1 MNDSIFRVLMQFFAT
16 IVNYDNRENKN
27 IAREIVKKYLYEKEF
42 SEEHSDYY
50 IALFEEYLENQRR
63 VKSYPYSDNPLFTE
77 HTLHLC
83 RQINLEFEQN
93 QKVWLLLQLT
103 EFVGDGL
110 FKNEIYHNFISLLA
124 FHFNVDQIEFD
135 CAQQFVLAADE
146 SDMPMVDKIL
156 VVDSDSN
163 FLHPYFKHHYNEKLS
178 GRVYFIHLAS
188 VNTFLI
194 KNFGE
199 TNLLI
204 NGHSMRNA
212 RAYVFGFGSV
222 VRNPKIDPIYY
233 SRIAGKFIQADVLRR
248 IIFVATDVSYKFKG
262 SNDGVYPFN
271 IKAESGQL
279 VGILGGSGVG
289 KSTLLNVLNGSLKME
304 TGRITLNGF
313 DLEAEKEIVRG
324 VIGYV
329 PQDDLLI
336 EELTVY
342 QNLYFNAKLCFR
354 NYTEEELNDV
364 VNQTIVDFDL
374 DEARDFKVGSPLNKY
389 ISGGQRKRLNI
400 ALELMRQPSVLFVDE
415 PTSGLSSIDSEKVM
429 LLLKRQTLKGKVV
442 IANIHQPSSDLFKLL
457 DKILV
462 MDQGGRVIFQGNPMD
477 GIVYFRQAAHYFNAE
492 ESECMTCGNVNA
504 EVILRVVEARVVNEY
519 GKLTRNRKR
528 SAKEWYQLYLKNV
541 QPKLRSIV
549 HSEKTN
555 LPINNFH
562 IPNRL
567 NQFRIFISRSILSKL
582 SDRQYLLMIS
592 LEAPLLAIIIGFFT
606 KYTVGDSTNLNRYIF
621 STNDNIPAYLFMSVV
636 AALFLGMIVSAEE
649 IIKDRKILHREK
661 FLNLS
666 WGSYIS
672 SKVFVVFLISAI
684 QMFVFVLLGNHILEI
699 KGMNSIYWMI
709 LFSAAACANMIGLN
723 LSSAL
728 KSTVAIYVTVPLL
741 LVPQLLFSG
750 VIVDFKKL
758 HHSISNNRYVPFVG
772 DMMISRWAYEALAVS
787 QFKDN
792 TYTQFFYEVD
802 KERSQNNYYSSIYI
816 PILMSQLNEL
826 QHDYNLKSIND
837 KSLMRLKLV
846 DNEFERLRVE
856 FGSKVYGF
864 NHYESGI
871 KQVDT
876 KTIKDLK
883 LSLNNLQTFLWGNYN
898 RLSIKKDS
906 IYHSLL
912 SKYKTSERIVSLR
925 HNYENKALS
934 DLVLNKSG
942 VAQSKIVGTEIV
954 QLKDPSY
961 MDPTSSIGKAQFY
974 APVKIVGGNKIDTK
988 WFNVGV
994 IWLFTIL
1001 GFIALHNNWLLRVT
1015 QYIDI
1020 IKSRRTESRISK
1032 HRPQ

>member
-16 IVNYDNRENKN
+16 IVNYDNRSNKDV
-27 IAREIVKKYLYEKEF
+27 AKEIVKNYLYEKEF
-42 SEEHSDYY
+42 SDEHSEYY
-50 IALFEEYLENQRR
+50 VSLFDECLENQRR
-63 VKSYPYSDNPLFTE
+63 VKSYPFTE
-77 HTLHLC
+77 NPIFTEDTLHLC

-103 EFVGDGL
+103 EFVGDA
-110 FKNEIYHNFISLLA
+110 FFQNEVYHKFVSLLA
-124 FHFNVDQIEFD
+124 YHFNVDQTEFD
-135 CAQQFVLAADE
+135 YAQQFVIAANE
-146 SDMPMVDKIL
+146 SEIPLVDKVL
-156 VVDSDSN
+156 VVDADSN
-163 FLHPYFKHHYNEKLS
+163 FSHPYFKHHNNEKLK

-199 TNLLI
+199 TNLFL

-212 RAYVFGFGSV
+212 RAYVFGYGSV

-248 IIFVATDVSYKFKG
+248 ILFVATDVSYRFKG
-262 SNDGVYPFN
+262 SDNGVHPFSF
-271 IKAESGQL
+271 KAESGQL

-289 KSTLLNVLNGSLKME
+289 KSTLLNVLNGSLKLHS
-304 TGRITLNGF
+304 GRITINGF
-313 DLEAEKEIVRG
+313 DIHEEKEVVRG

-342 QNLYFNAKLCFR
+342 ENLYFNAKLCFR
-354 NYTEEELNDV
+354 NYTEEELDDV

-374 DEARDFKVGSPLNKY
+374 DEARDFKVGTPLNKY

-429 LLLKRQTLKGKVV
+429 LLLKRQILKGKVV
-442 IANIHQPSSDLFKLL
+442 IVNIHQPSSDLFKLL

-462 MDQGGRVIFQGNPMD
+462 MDQGGRIIFQGNPMD
-477 GIVYFRQAAHYFNAE
+477 GIVYFRKAAHYFNAE
-492 ESECMTCGNVNA
+492 ESECMTCGNVNT

-541 QPKLRSIV
+541 QPKLRSIA
-549 HSEKTN
+549 HGARTN

-582 SDRQYLLMIS
+582 SDRQYLLMIA
-592 LEAPLLAIIIGFFT
+592 LEAPLLAIIVGFFT
-606 KYTVGDSTNLNRYIF
+606 KYTVGDGNDVNRYIF

-672 SKVFVVFLISAI
+672 SKVFVVFLISAV
-684 QMFVFVLLGNHILEI
+684 QMLVFVLLGNHILGI
-699 KGMNSIYWMI
+699 KGMNLIYWII
-709 LFSAAACANMIGLN
+709 LFSAAACANIMGLN

-728 KSTVAIYVTVPLL
+728 RSTVAIYVTVPLL

-750 VIVDFKKL
+750 VIVDFRKL
-758 HHSISNNRYVPFVG
+758 HHSISNDRYVPFIG
-772 DMMISRWAYEALAVS
+772 DMMISRWAYEALTVS

-792 TYTQFFYEVD
+792 TYTRFFYDVD
-802 KERSQNNYYSSIYI
+802 KERSQNNYYSSICI

-837 KSLMRLKLV
+837 KSLRRLELV
-846 DNEFERLRVE
+846 NNEFDRLSKL
-856 FGSKVYGF
+856 FGDKVPKL
-864 NHYESGI
+864 NHYNARITEINS
-871 KQVDT
+871 
-876 KTIKDLK
+876 KTIKEHK
-883 LSLNNLQTFLWGNYN
+883 LILNNLQAYLWQNYN
-898 RLSIKKDS
+898 RLSVKKDS
-906 IYHSLL
+906 TYNYLL
-912 SKYKTSERIVSLR
+912 SKYKTSERIVALR
-925 HNYENKALS
+925 HSYENKALS

-954 QLKDPSY
+954 QLKDPAY
-961 MDPTSSIGKAQFY
+961 MEPTSSIGKAQFY
-974 APVKIVGGNKIDTK
+974 APVKIVGDMKIDTK

-1001 GFIALHNNWLLRVT
+1001 GFIALHENWLLRIM
-1015 QYIDI
+1015 QYIDT
-1020 IKSRRTESRISK
+1020 IKYRRTEQRISK
-1032 HRPQ
+1032 HRPK

>member
-1 MNDSIFRVLMQFFAT
+1 MNDSIFKILMQLFAT
-16 IVNYDNRENKN
+16 IVSYDNRGSKDL
-27 IAREIVKKYLYEKEF
+27 ARGIVKNYLYEKEF
-42 SEEHSDYY
+42 SEEHSEFY
-50 IALFEEYLENQRR
+50 ASLFEEYLDSQRIE
-63 VKSYPYSDNPLFTE
+63 KSYPITENPIFTE
-77 HTLHLC
+77 QTLNLC
-83 RQINLEFEQN
+83 RQINLEYEQN
-93 QKVWLLLQLT
+93 QKVWVLLQLT
-103 EFVGDGL
+103 EFIGDI
-110 FKNEIYHNFISLLA
+110 FYQYEVFHQFVSLLA
-124 FHFNVDQIEFD
+124 YHFNVDKAEFD
-135 CAQQFVLAADE
+135 CAQQFVLAKEEGAIPYSE
-146 SDMPMVDKIL
+146 KVL
-156 VVDSDSN
+156 VVDSDSD
-163 FLHPYFKHHYNEKLS
+163 FSHPYFKHHYNEKMK

-194 KNFGE
+194 KGFGE
-199 TNLLI
+199 SNLFL
-204 NGHSMRNA
+204 NGHSMRDT
-212 RAYVFGFGSV
+212 RAYVFGYGSV
-222 VRNPKIDPIYY
+222 VRSSKIDPIYY

-248 IIFVATDVSYKFKG
+248 ILFVATDVSYKFKG
-262 SNDGVYPFN
+262 SDNGVYPFN
-271 IKAESGQL
+271 FKAESGQL
-279 VGILGGSGVG
+279 IGILGGSGVG
-289 KSTLLNVLNGSLKME
+289 KSTLLNVLNGSLKLHS
-304 TGRITLNGF
+304 GQITINGF
-313 DLEAEKEIVRG
+313 DIHEEKESVRG

-442 IANIHQPSSDLFKLL
+442 IVNIHQPSSDLFKLL

-477 GIVYFRQAAHYFNAE
+477 GIVYFRKAAHYFNAE
-492 ESECMTCGNVNA
+492 ESECMTCGNVNT

-528 SAKEWYQLYLKNV
+528 SANEWYQLYLKNV

-549 HSEKTN
+549 HAAKTN

-567 NQFRIFISRSILSKL
+567 NQFRIFVSRSILSKI
-582 SDRQYLLMIS
+582 SDRQYLLMIA
-592 LEAPLLAIIIGFFT
+592 LEAPLLAIILGFFT
-606 KYTVGDSTNLNRYIF
+606 KYTVGDALSPNKYIF
-621 STNDNIPAYLFMSVV
+621 STNDNIPAYLFMCVV
-636 AALFLGMIVSAEE
+636 AALFLGLIVSGEE
-649 IIKDRKILHREK
+649 IIKDRKILHRER

-684 QMFVFVLLGNHILEI
+684 QMLVFVVLGNHILEI
-699 KGMNSIYWMI
+699 KGMNFIYWVI
-709 LFSAAACANMIGLN
+709 LFSAAACANILGLN

-728 KSTVAIYVTVPLL
+728 KSTVAIYVSVPLL

-758 HHSISNNRYVPFVG
+758 HYSISNERYVPFVG
-772 DMMISRWAYEALAVS
+772 DLMISRWAYEALAVS

-792 TYTQFFYEVD
+792 AYTKHFYEID
-802 KERSQNNYYSSIYI
+802 KERSQNNYYSSIHI
-816 PILMSQLNEL
+816 PILLSQLNEL
-826 QHDYNLKSIND
+826 QRSYNLKQVNER
-837 KSLMRLKLV
+837 SLKRLKLV
-846 DNEFERLRVE
+846 NNEFDRLYKVFGDRV
-856 FGSKVYGF
+856 SGF
-864 NHYESGI
+864 SPNEKDVTLI
-871 KQVDT
+871 DI
-876 KTIKDLK
+876 KTIKK
-883 LSLNNLQTFLWGNYN
+883 RRARLNRLQSYLWRNYN
-898 RLSIKKDS
+898 VLSFKKDS
-906 IYHSLL
+906 IYRSLL
-912 SKYKTSERIVSLR
+912 SRYKTSERIVELR
-925 HNYENKALS
+925 HSYENKALS

-942 VAQSKIVGTEIV
+942 VAQSRIVGTEIV
-954 QLKDPSY
+954 QLKDPAY
-961 MDPTSSIGKAQFY
+961 MVPTSPIGKAQFY
-974 APVKIVGGNKIDTK
+974 APVKVLGYIKVDTK

-994 IWLFTIL
+994 IWLFIIF
-1001 GFIALHNNWLLRVT
+1001 GFVALHQNWLLRIT
-1015 QYIDI
+1015 QYIDT
-1020 IKSRRTESRISK
+1020 IKNRKTEQRISK
-1032 HRPQ
+1032 HRPK

>member
-16 IVNYDNRENKN
+16 IVNYDNRGNKD
-27 IAREIVKKYLYEKEF
+27 IARGIVKSYLYEKEF
-42 SEEHSDYY
+42 SDEHSDYY
-50 IALFEEYLENQRR
+50 VSLFDEYMEDQLR
-63 VKSYPYSDNPLFTE
+63 VKSYPFTENPIFTE

-103 EFVGDGL
+103 EFIGDA
-110 FKNEIYHNFISLLA
+110 FFQNEVYHKFVSLLA
-124 FHFNVDQIEFD
+124 YHFNVDQTEFD
-135 CAQQFVLAADE
+135 YAQQFVLSANE
-146 SDMPMVDKIL
+146 GEIPLVDKVL
-156 VVDSDSN
+156 VVDSDAN
-163 FLHPYFKHHYNEKLS
+163 FSHPYFKHHYNEKLK
-178 GRVYFIHLAS
+178 GRVYFIHLSS

-199 TNLLI
+199 TNLFL
-204 NGHSMRNA
+204 NGHSMRNE
-212 RAYVFGFGSV
+212 RAYVFGYGSV
-222 VRNPKIDPIYY
+222 VRSPKIDPIYY

-248 IIFVATDVSYKFKG
+248 ILFVATDVSYRFKG
-262 SNDGVYPFN
+262 SYNGVHPFSF
-271 IKAESGQL
+271 KAESGQL

-289 KSTLLNVLNGSLKME
+289 KSTLLNVLNGSLKLHS
-304 TGRITLNGF
+304 GRITINGF
-313 DLEAEKEIVRG
+313 DIHEEKDIVRG

-364 VNQTIVDFDL
+364 VNQTIIDFDL

-429 LLLKRQTLKGKVV
+429 LLLKRQILKGKVV
-442 IANIHQPSSDLFKLL
+442 IVNIHQPSSDLFKLL

-462 MDQGGRVIFQGNPMD
+462 MDQGGRIIFQGNPMD
-477 GIVYFRQAAHYFNAE
+477 GIVYFRKAAHYFNAE
-492 ESECMTCGNVNA
+492 ESECMTCGNVNT

-519 GKLTRNRKR
+519 GKLTLNRKR

-541 QPKLRSIV
+541 QPKLRAIAHGSR
-549 HSEKTN
+549 TN

-582 SDRQYLLMIS
+582 SDRQYLLMIA
-592 LEAPLLAIIIGFFT
+592 LEAPLLAIIVGFFT
-606 KYTVGDSTNLNRYIF
+606 KYTVGDSENLNRYIF

-672 SKVFVVFLISAI
+672 SKVFVVFLISAF

-699 KGMNSIYWMI
+699 RGMNTIYWII
-709 LFSAAACANMIGLN
+709 LFSAAACANIMGLN

-728 KSTVAIYVTVPLL
+728 RSTVAIYVTVPLL

-750 VIVDFKKL
+750 VIVDFRKL
-758 HHSISNNRYVPFVG
+758 HHSISNDKYVPLIG
-772 DMMISRWAYEALAVS
+772 DLMISRWAYEALAVS

-792 TYTQFFYEVD
+792 TFTRFFYDVD

-826 QHDYNLKSIND
+826 QREYNLKSLD
-837 KSLMRLKLV
+837 EKSLRRLELV
-846 DNEFERLRVE
+846 NNEFVLLSKR
-856 FGSKVYGF
+856 FGDEVP
-864 NHYESGI
+864 
-871 KQVDT
+871 
-876 KTIKDLK
+876 K
-883 LSLNNLQTFLWGNYN
+883 LSQNSVAIVKVEPQSIKEHKQILNKLQGYLWQNYN
-898 RLSIKKDS
+898 RLSVKKDS
-906 IYHSLL
+906 IYSSLL
-912 SKYKTSERIVSLR
+912 HKYKTSERIVALR
-925 HNYENKALS
+925 HSYENKALS

-954 QLKDPSY
+954 QLKDPAY
-961 MDPTSSIGKAQFY
+961 MEPTSSVGKAQFY
-974 APVKIVGGNKIDTK
+974 APVKILGNFKIDTK

-1001 GFIALHNNWLLRVT
+1001 GFIALHENWLLRIM
-1015 QYIDI
+1015 QYIDT
-1020 IKSRRTESRISK
+1020 IKYRKTEQRILK
-1032 HRPQ
+1032 HRPK

>member
-1 MNDSIFRVLMQFFAT
+1 MQFFAS
-16 IVNYDNRENKN
+16 IVNYDNRENKD
-27 IAREIVKKYLYEKEF
+27 IAREIVKNYLVEKEF
-42 SEEHSDYY
+42 SEEHSEYY
-50 IALFEEYLENQRR
+50 VTLFEEYLENLRR
-63 VKSYPYSDNPLFTE
+63 VKAYPYSDNPIFTE

-110 FKNEIYHNFISLLA
+110 FKNEVYHKFIGLLA
-124 FHFNVDQIEFD
+124 YHFNVDQAEFD
-135 CAQQFVLAADE
+135 NAQQFVLASSE
-146 SDMPMVDKIL
+146 NEIPLVEKVL

-163 FLHPYFKHHYNEKLS
+163 FSHPYFKHHYNEKLQ

-248 IIFVATDVSYKFKG
+248 IIFVATDVSFRFKG
-262 SNDGVYPFN
+262 SDDGVHPFSF
-271 IKAESGQL
+271 KAESGQL

-289 KSTLLNVLNGSLKME
+289 KSTLLNVLNGSLKLNS
-304 TGRITLNGF
+304 GRITLNGF
-313 DLEAEKEIVRG
+313 DIHEEKDLIRG

-342 QNLYFNAKLCFR
+342 QNLYYNAKLCFR
-354 NYTEEELNDV
+354 NYTEEELSDV
-364 VNQTIVDFDL
+364 VNQTIIDFDL
-374 DEARDFKVGSPLNKY
+374 DEARNFKVGSPLNKY

-442 IANIHQPSSDLFKLL
+442 IVNIHQPSSDLFKLL

-462 MDQGGRVIFQGNPMD
+462 MDQGGRIIFQGNPMD
-477 GIVYFRQAAHYFNAE
+477 GIVYFRKAAHYFNAD
-492 ESECMTCGNVNA
+492 ESECMTCGNVNT

-528 SAKEWYQLYLKNV
+528 SANEWYQLYLKNV
-541 QPKLRSIV
+541 QPKLRAIV
-549 HSEKTN
+549 HGAKTN

-582 SDRQYLLMIS
+582 SDRQYLLMIA

-606 KYTVGDSTNLNRYIF
+606 KYTVGDSTNLNKYIF

-649 IIKDRKILHREK
+649 IIKDRKILHRER

-672 SKVFVVFLISAI
+672 SKVFVVFLISAF
-684 QMFVFVLLGNHILEI
+684 QMFVFVLLGNQILEI
-699 KGMNSIYWMI
+699 KGMNAIYWII

-728 KSTVAIYVTVPLL
+728 RSTVAIYVSVPLL

-750 VIVDFKKL
+750 VIVDFRKL
-758 HHSISNNRYVPFVG
+758 HHSISNDKYVPLVG

-792 TYTQFFYEVD
+792 DYTKFFYEVD
-802 KERSQNNYYSSIYI
+802 KERSENNYYSSIYA
-816 PILMSQLNEL
+816 PVLLSQINEL
-826 QHDYNLKSIND
+826 QHDYNLQAIND
-837 KSLMRLKLV
+837 KSFRRMELV
-846 DNEFERLRVE
+846 GNEFKKLKDK
-856 FGSKVYGF
+856 FGDKVPELGRYS
-864 NHYESGI
+864 NGI
-871 KQVDT
+871 KQIDPQ
-876 KTIKDLK
+876 TIVSLK
-883 LSLNNLQTFLWGNYN
+883 QCLANLQKYLWMNYD

-912 SKYKTSERIVSLR
+912 GHYKTTENIVALR
-925 HNYENKALS
+925 HNNENKALS

-954 QLKDPSY
+954 QLKDPAY
-961 MDPTSSIGKAQFY
+961 MDPTSSYGKAHFY
-974 APVKIVGGNKIDTK
+974 APTKNVLWYSIDTK
-988 WFNVGV
+988 WFNVGI

-1001 GFIALHNNWLLRVT
+1001 GFIALHNNWLLRIT
-1015 QYIDI
+1015 QYIENA
-1020 IKSRRTESRISK
+1020 KSRKTEQNISK
-1032 HRPQ
+1032 HRPK

>member
-16 IVNYDNRENKN
+16 IVNYDNRGNKD
-27 IAREIVKKYLYEKEF
+27 IARDIVKNYLYEKEF
-42 SEEHSDYY
+42 SEEHSEYY
-50 IALFEEYLENQRR
+50 VSLFDEYLEDQRR
-63 VKSYPYSDNPLFTE
+63 EKSYPFTDNPIFTE

-103 EFVGDGL
+103 EFVGDA
-110 FKNEIYHNFISLLA
+110 FFQNEVYHQFVSLLA
-124 FHFNVDQIEFD
+124 YHFNVDQAEFD
-135 CAQQFVLAADE
+135 YAQQFVLAANE
-146 SDMPMVDKIL
+146 GEIPLVDKVL
-156 VVDSDSN
+156 LVDSDSN
-163 FLHPYFKHHYNEKLS
+163 FSHPYFKHHYNEKLH
-178 GRVYFIHLAS
+178 GRVYLIHLAS

-199 TNLLI
+199 SNLLL
-204 NGHSMRNA
+204 NGHAMRNA
-212 RAYVFGFGSV
+212 RAYVFGYGSV
-222 VRNPKIDPIYY
+222 VRGPKIDPIYY

-248 IIFVATDVSYKFKG
+248 ILFVATDVSYRFKG
-262 SNDGVYPFN
+262 SDNGVYPFSF
-271 IKAESGQL
+271 KSESGQL

-289 KSTLLNVLNGSLKME
+289 KSTLLNVLNGSLKLHS
-304 TGRITLNGF
+304 GRITINGF
-313 DLEAEKEIVRG
+313 DIHEEKEAVRG

-442 IANIHQPSSDLFKLL
+442 IVNIHQPSSDLFKLL

-492 ESECMTCGNVNA
+492 ESECMTCGNVNT

-528 SAKEWYQLYLKNV
+528 SAKEWYHLYIRNV
-541 QPKLRSIV
+541 QPTLRSIAHGV
-549 HSEKTN
+549 RTN

-567 NQFRIFISRSILSKL
+567 NQFRIFISRTILSKL
-582 SDRQYLLMIS
+582 SDRQYLLMIA

-606 KYTVGDSTNLNRYIF
+606 KYTVGDSDNVNKYIF

-684 QMFVFVLLGNHILEI
+684 QMLVFVLLGNHILEI
-699 KGMNSIYWMI
+699 KGMNWIYWII
-709 LFSAAACANMIGLN
+709 LFSAAACANILGLN

-750 VIVDFKKL
+750 VIVDFRKL
-758 HHSISNNRYVPFVG
+758 HHSISNDRYVPFVG
-772 DMMISRWAYEALAVS
+772 NLMISRWAYEALAVS

-792 TYTQFFYEVD
+792 TYTKYFYDVD

-826 QHDYNLKSIND
+826 QHDYNLKSVNE
-837 KSLMRLKLV
+837 KSLKRLDLV
-846 DNEFERLRVE
+846 NNEFNRLGKR
-856 FGSKVYGF
+856 FGDMVPAL
-864 NHYESGI
+864 
-871 KQVDT
+871 KQ
-876 KTIKDLK
+876 
-883 LSLNNLQTFLWGNYN
+883 NNLVIAKIEPQPIKEHKQILNRLQSYLWQNYN
-898 RLSIKKDS
+898 RLSVKKDS
-906 IYHSLL
+906 IYSSLL
-912 SKYKTSERIVSLR
+912 SKYKTSERIVALR

-954 QLKDPSY
+954 QLKDPAY
-961 MDPTSSIGKAQFY
+961 MEPTSLVGKAQFY
-974 APVKIVGGNKIDTK
+974 APVKVLGNQKVDTK

-1001 GFIALHNNWLLRVT
+1001 GFIALHENWLLRIM
-1015 QYIDI
+1015 QYIDS
-1020 IKSRRTESRISK
+1020 IKYRKTEQRILK
-1032 HRPQ
+1032 HRPK